1 MVQGR
6 VDRPRPEVN
15 RRPSGRY
22 LSAMTDTAPIAP
34 KRPVTAQ
41 LHGETRTDDYA
52 WMRDRNDP
60 AVTEYLNAENAFTAA
75 AMAHTAG
82 LQKTLYDEML
92 ARIQEDDS
100 QVPVRRGDWYYY
112 SRTEKNKAYP
122 IFCRRHGSPDAA
134 EQIYFDQNAAAAGH
148 DFYTLGAFAV
158 SPDHRLLALLVDTS
172 GYEDFVLEIR
182 DLESG
187 ALLPDS
193 ASPLGFGVAWAS
205 DSRTLFYLT
214 TDEAKR
220 SDRVWRHTL
229 GTERSADQVVYHDP
243 DSLFNVGVDR
253 LRSGDYVIIS
263 SSSFTSS
270 ESWLIDA
277 HAPDSAPVLV
287 APRAAD
293 VEYTVEHG
301 GDWLYVLTNRDG
313 ARNFTVMRAPVASPA
328 AWVEWLAHRESV
340 FVENIDIFS
349 RWVVVEEREGGLR
362 RLRVAALD
370 SGESH
375 YLSFDEP
382 AYGVFVGA
390 NPEFT
395 TNALR
400 FSYSSLITPN
410 SVFDYDLEHRTRT
423 LLKRDAVLGGY
434 DPSQYRIER
443 VMATA
448 RDGTPVPVSLVYK
461 LPFTRDGKRP
471 LLLYAYG
478 SYGYTMEPTFSSIR
492 YSLIDRGF
500 VYAIAHVRGGQEM
513 GRPWYDDGKMMRKL
527 NTFHDFIDVAD
538 HLVKNGYTSADRL
551 AANGGSAGGL
561 LMGAIANMRPEL
573 FHVIVADVPFV
584 DVINTML
591 DDSIPLTAQEW
602 EQWGNPHLPEQ
613 YAYMRRY
620 SPYDNVAAQA
630 YPRMLVTSGVNDSRV
645 AYWEPTKWVARLRA
659 LNPRGNP
666 VLLKMNM
673 GAGHGGSSGR
683 YEQLHEDAFRQ
694 SFIIDQTL
702 PLPD

>member
-1 MVQGR
+1 
-6 VDRPRPEVN
+6 
-15 RRPSGRY
+15 
-22 LSAMTDTAPIAP
+22 MTDNAPIAP
-34 KRPVTAQ
+34 KRPVTTQ
-41 LHGETRTDDYA
+41 LHGESRADDYA
-52 WMRDRNDP
+52 WMRDRSDP
-60 AVTEYLNAENAFTAA
+60 AVTEYLDAENAFTAT
-75 AMAHTAG
+75 AMAHTEA
-82 LQKTLYDEML
+82 LQKTLYNEML

-100 QVPVRRGDWYYY
+100 QVPIKRDDWFYY
-112 SRTEKNKAYP
+112 SRTEKGKAYP
-122 IFCRRHGSPDAA
+122 IYCRRHGSPEAP

-148 DFYTLGAFAV
+148 EFYTLGAFAV

-187 ALLPDS
+187 FTLPDT
-193 ASPLGFGVAWAS
+193 ASPLGFGLAWAS
-205 DSRTLFYLT
+205 DSRTIFYLT
-214 TDEAKR
+214 TDDAKR

-229 GTERSADQVVYHDP
+229 GTERSADHSVYHDP

-253 LRSGDYVIIS
+253 LRSGAYVVIS
-263 SSSFTSS
+263 SGSFTSS

-277 HAPDSAPVLV
+277 HAPETAPVLV
-287 APRAAD
+287 APRAPD
-293 VEYTVEHG
+293 VEYAVEHG

-313 ARNFTVMRAPVASPA
+313 ARNFKVMRAPVANPA
-328 AWVEWLAHRESV
+328 AWSEWLEHRESV
-340 FVENIDIFS
+340 FVENIDVFA

-362 RLRVAALD
+362 RLRVTALD
-370 SGESH
+370 TAETH
-375 YLSFDEP
+375 YIGFDEA

-390 NPEFT
+390 NPEYAT
-395 TNALR
+395 DTLR
-400 FSYSSLITPN
+400 FSYSSLVTPN
-410 SVFDYDLEHRTRT
+410 SVFDYDLVNRTRT
-423 LLKRDAVLGGY
+423 LCKRDAVLGGY

-443 VMATA
+443 VTATA
-448 RDGTPVPVSLVYK
+448 RDGTAIPVSLVYK
-461 LPFTRDGKRP
+461 APIARDGKRP

-513 GRPWYDDGKMMRKL
+513 GRPWYDDGKMMRNL

-538 HLVKNGYTSADRL
+538 HLVHEGYTSRDRL

-561 LMGAIANMRPEL
+561 LMGAIANMRPDL

-602 EQWGNPHLPEQ
+602 EQWGNPNRPDE
-613 YAYMRRY
+613 YAYMRQY
-620 SPYDNVAAQA
+620 SPYDNVAAQS

-659 LNPRGNP
+659 LNPRGKTL
-666 VLLKMNM
+666 LLKMNM

-683 YEQLHEDAFRQ
+683 YERLKEDAFRQ
-694 SFIIDQTL
+694 AFIIDQTL
-702 PLPD
+702 PPTE